1 MTGSAMPERTASA
14 SPAAARA
21 RAGLQSDSESRPYL
35 RPSLRLSGIVEE
47 SIVDGPG
54 LRFVL
59 FTQGCPHGC
68 KGCHNPETHSL
79 EGGFIRDVDE
89 LLAVYDENP
98 LLAGVTFSGGEPFLQ
113 AAALCAVAERVRAR
127 GGDVVTYTGYTY
139 ESLLARAERGDASE
153 IARLLELTDLLIDGP
168 YLEALRDLDLPFRGS
183 SNQRLLDEGAAA
195 SAGARRKACNRCG
208 LNRVDSGASRLWFF
222 GAVLFRRATK
232 DCCGIA

>member
-21 RAGLQSDSESRPYL
+21 RAGLQPDNESRPYL

-98 LLAGVTFSGGEPFLQ
+98 LLA
-113 AAALCAVAERVRAR
+113 
-127 GGDVVTYTGYTY
+127 
-139 ESLLARAERGDASE
+139 
-153 IARLLELTDLLIDGP
+153 
-168 YLEALRDLDLPFRGS
+168 
-183 SNQRLLDEGAAA
+183 
-195 SAGARRKACNRCG
+195 
-208 LNRVDSGASRLWFF
+208 DS
-222 GAVLFRRATK
+222 FRRTLSPGRGVLRRGREGPRAGRG
-232 DCCGIA
+232 CGHVHRLYL